1 MDKKGSAIPI
11 KFWNG
16 LQDAI
21 EQWATEHGGIPFT
34 LAVNQL
40 CDLALFHSS
49 YKFPFHKSKY
59 TTGLPEEEEENG
71 I

>member
-1 MDKKGSAIPI
+1 MDKKGTAIPI
-11 KFWNG
+11 KFWAG
-16 LQDAI
+16 LQDEI
-21 EQWATEHGGIPFT
+21 ERWASEHGGIPFS

-49 YKFPFHKSKY
+49 YKFPFHKPKY
-59 TTGLPEEEEENG
+59 STTSLNEEEENG

>member
-1 MDKKGSAIPI
+1 MDKKGNAIPI
-11 KFWNG
+11 KFWGG

-34 LAVNQL
+34 TAVNQL

-49 YKFPFHKSKY
+49 YKFPFHKSKF
-59 TTGLPEEEEENG
+59 TNFSDESEEK
-71 I
+71 